1 MVRYISDF
9 RSPKLISKILKEI
22 EPLATKD
29 ITIMEVCGTHTMS
42 IYKNGIKELLPKN
55 IRLIS
60 GPGCPVCVTPQSYID
75 TAVELSKEKNVIIT
89 TFGDMM
95 NVPGRLTSLKTQRAL
110 GADVR
115 VVYSPLDSLKVAKE
129 NLDKE
134 VVFLGVGFET
144 TAPIIALSILKAK
157 NENISN
163 FSVFQCMKTMPNV
176 MRKLVEDKEVN
187 IDGFLCP
194 GHVSTVIGARAFE
207 FLSSEF
213 NIPCVVAGFEYDD
226 IICAIYM
233 IVSMIVKETSETK
246 NIYGRFVKYKGNE
259 KAQDT
264 ISKIFTLAGS
274 TWRGL
279 GYIENTGFEFKE
291 EYKTYDAKQKFNLSI
306 VNLDMPLGCICGE
319 VLKGIKEPTDCKLF
333 HKVCNP
339 SNPVGAC
346 MVSQEGTCGIYYKF
360 GIYK

>member
-1 MVRYISDF
+1 MKYINDF
-9 RSPKLISKILKEI
+9 RNPKSTQKILKEI
-22 EPLATKD
+22 EALTTKS
-29 ITIMEVCGTHTMS
+29 ISIMEVCGTHTMS
-42 IYKNGIKELLPKN
+42 IYKNGIKELLPRN

-60 GPGCPVCVTPQSYID
+60 GPGCPVCVTPQNYID
-75 TAVELSKEKNVIIT
+75 TAIDLSKEKNVIIT

-95 NVPGRLTSLKTQRAL
+95 NVPGSLSSLKTQRAM
-110 GADVR
+110 GSDVR
-115 VVYSPLDSLKVAKE
+115 VVYSPLDSLKIARE

-157 NENISN
+157 DENISN
-163 FSVFQCMKTMPNV
+163 FSVLQCIKTMPNI

-194 GHVSTVIGARAFE
+194 GHVGTVIGARAFE

-213 NIPCVVAGFEYDD
+213 NIPCIVAGFEYDD

-233 IVSMIVKETSETK
+233 IISMITKETSKIK
-246 NIYGRFVKYKGNE
+246 NIYGRFVKYDGNE
-259 KAQDT
+259 MAQDT
-264 ISKIFTLAGS
+264 ISKIFISAGS
-274 TWRGL
+274 IWRGL
-279 GYIENTGFEFKE
+279 GYIKDTGVEFKE
-291 EYKTYDAKQKFNLSI
+291 EYKSYDAKEKFKLNM
-306 VNLDMPLGCICGE
+306 VNLDMPSGCICGE

-333 HKVCNP
+333 SKVCNP

-346 MVSQEGTCGIYYKF
+346 MVSQEGTCGIYYRY
-360 GIYK
+360 GR